1 MTDFPREMMMNDEVS
16 ATEWNRLV
24 RAIRRIAPRQGPGI
38 LLDETPNGTFLSA
51 APAAQ
56 GRAAAPA
63 AQPWTFVVGTS
74 QSGRVKGEWTRA
86 VVQFGYD
93 MYSLSDLN
101 AWPHP
106 GALPGPSGG
115 DVSPGTLSAFTG
127 DDLDELAA
135 EAEGYH
141 YLKANLMTGEMEIEV
156 VELSAHNRPANDLAN
171 SIVYIYVGTVEAE
184 KDEDSGDVTALRQTA
199 GIHSIPT
206 LYRYVTQ

>member
-1 MTDFPREMMMNDEVS
+1 MERRSFLTGLAAGS
-16 ATEWNRLV
+16 AFV
-24 RAIRRIAPRQGPGI
+24 
-38 LLDETPNGTFLSA
+38 GTWTRPVVQYGYNFFDLSA
-51 APAAQ
+51 
-56 GRAAAPA
+56 
-63 AQPWTFVVGTS
+63 S
-74 QSGRVKGEWTRA
+74 
-86 VVQFGYD
+86 
-93 MYSLSDLN
+93 N

-106 GALPGPSGG
+106 SATADSPHLVTGALS
-115 DVSPGTLSAFTG
+115 FEG

-156 VELSAHNRPANDLAN
+156 VELSAHNRPSNDLAN